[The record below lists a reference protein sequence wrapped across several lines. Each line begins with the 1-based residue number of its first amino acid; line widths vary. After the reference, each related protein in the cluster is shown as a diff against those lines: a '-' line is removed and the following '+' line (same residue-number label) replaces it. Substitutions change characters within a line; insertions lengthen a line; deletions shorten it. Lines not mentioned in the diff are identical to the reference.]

1 MIPYSLNPMGFGDPY
16 MSDLD
21 ILRQIRD
28 ANPTSQLPSLWLDS
42 EDPYTQWEGVAWL
55 SGRVIATSVLE
66 SGIQRLPNINK
77 LTELQ
82 DIAFEYSQL
91 TDIDLS
97 GLTSLKVLLLSHN
110 KLSEIP
116 SLTSKGLITNA
127 NFTNNLMLTPET
139 NRLLAMGFTTDR
151 VLPQDI

>member
-1 MIPYSLNPMGFGDPY
+1 